1 MDLKSRQGFIQ
12 GGAEVPKRAIVARV
26 LPVLAVAAVLALS
39 FLGVGKVAING
50 TLVACAGYGYG
61 YGYITGPPQ
70 VTGVNPSVGPL
81 NGGTSVAISGLGFC
95 NPAPSVSFGGTAASF
110 VVNSD
115 TLITATSP
123 AHAAG
128 VVDVRVTTT
137 LGTSMI
143 TPADQFTYSSTANN
157 DYWFQWYDKAS
168 TGMIQD
174 NVHLLNTSASTA
186 NITVSVPGAT
196 AITKAVAAGAATYV
210 NFPQGTIGGPVK
222 ISSDQPILSS
232 QRVQFYSTFN
242 EVWAASTSA
251 AATTSYFNWFDNASA
266 GMIQDNIHVINPGS
280 ASAVVTVSLS
290 GVTSQVVTVAP
301 GAGTYVTFP
310 AGTIGGPVK
319 VSSTAPVLSSQRV
332 QFNSSFNEAW
342 AGTAA
347 QAAITSYVNWFDSA
361 STGMNNDN
369 IHLLNPGTA
378 SASVTVALPGSTS
391 LTATVAGGAEAYVK
405 FPAGT
410 IGGPVKVTS
419 SQPIL
424 ASQRVVFFATFNEV
438 WAKDGTTAVITG
450 VFTWYDKASTG
461 MAQDNI
467 HVVNPSATSATV
479 TVTVP
484 GSGATPLTLTVA
496 AGAEMYASFPQ
507 GTIGGP
513 VVVSSTQPVL
523 ASQRVQYF
531 QSFNEV
537 WAG

>member
-1 MDLKSRQGFIQ
+1 
-12 GGAEVPKRAIVARV
+12 
-26 LPVLAVAAVLALS
+26 
-39 FLGVGKVAING
+39 
-50 TLVACAGYGYG
+50 
-61 YGYITGPPQ
+61 
-70 VTGVNPSVGPL
+70 
-81 NGGTSVAISGLGFC
+81 
-95 NPAPSVSFGGTAASF
+95 
-110 VVNSD
+110 
-115 TLITATSP
+115 
-123 AHAAG
+123 
-128 VVDVRVTTT
+128 
-137 LGTSMI
+137 
-143 TPADQFTYSSTANN
+143 
-157 DYWFQWYDKAS
+157 
-168 TGMIQD
+168 
-174 NVHLLNTSASTA
+174 
-186 NITVSVPGAT
+186 
-196 AITKAVAAGAATYV
+196 
-210 NFPQGTIGGPVK
+210 
-222 ISSDQPILSS
+222 
-232 QRVQFYSTFN
+232 
-242 EVWAASTSA
+242 
-251 AATTSYFNWFDNASA
+251 
-266 GMIQDNIHVINPGS
+266 VINPGS

-310 AGTIGGPVK
+310 SGTIGGPVK

-347 QAAITSYVNWFDSA
+347 QAAITSYVTWFDSA

-424 ASQRVVFFATFNEV
+424 ASQRVVFYATFNEV

-484 GSGATPLTLTVA
+484 GATPLTLTVA